1 MFLQPS
7 HLVFSQIHWF
17 EAENFRRSAALGVFK
32 FSKPN
37 GKEA

>member
-7 HLVFSQIHWF
+7 CLVFSQIHWL
-17 EAENFRRSAALGVFK
+17 EAENFRGSATLGVFI